1 MNIKAVFKFL
11 LLILFSGCT
20 KQTVDNTTATPII
33 DDVIVSPP
41 NALFRT
47 EIPTTIFEIIAGKQT
62 LNSITLSILSYK
74 TCDAKIE
81 YAAQGNTNYQSISF
95 SLSGNEPKEIVING
109 LVTASSYDYY
119 YSSRLPNTNSY
130 IKSPKYIFKTAKTT
144 GSPFVM
150 AITADS
156 HLDMHTDTLVYK
168 KTLSNILEENAD
180 FTVELGDTFMNDKYG
195 KDFSMALYNYIAQR
209 YFFGSICHSVPLY
222 FVQGNHD
229 GECGYYNDGS
239 SQSWAAWSN
248 RMRKKYFPMPEPDAF
263 YLGNNIQ
270 DPFTGPL
277 QNYYSWQWSN
287 ALFIVLDPFW
297 YSSAN
302 SSQAPWDRTLGLV
315 QYNWLKNT
323 LATST
328 AKFKFVF
335 IHHLVGGFDVDGVA
349 RGGIEAAGLY
359 EWGGKTINGQ
369 NEFAAKRP
377 GWEMPIHNLL
387 LKYGVNVVFHG
398 HDHFY
403 DYQQLDG
410 IIYQEVP
417 QPSAP
422 ENSMPNQAASYGY
435 QQGTI
440 LGGTG
445 FLKLSISPSFAKVE
459 YMGTSTA
466 NSNLNKK
473 VLHQYI
479 IN

>member
-1 MNIKAVFKFL
+1 MKTTFKFL
-11 LLILFSGCT
+11 LLILLSSCT
-20 KQTVDNTTATPII
+20 KQTIDNTSTAPVI
-33 DDVIVSPP
+33 DNVIVSPP
-41 NALFRT
+41 NVLFRT
-47 EIPTTIFEIIAGKQT
+47 EIPTSIFDIIAVKQT

-81 YAAQGNTNYQSISF
+81 YATQGNTIYQSISF

-109 LVTASSYDYY
+109 LVPSSSYDYY
-119 YSSRLPNTNSY
+119 YSYKLPTANSF
-130 IKSPKYIFKTAKTT
+130 IKSEKHTFKTAKTAGT
-144 GSPFVM
+144 PFVM

-180 FTVELGDTFMNDKYG
+180 FNIELGDTFMNDKYG

-209 YFFGSICHSVPLY
+209 YFFGSVCHSVPLY

-229 GECGYYNDGS
+229 GECGYYNDGTS
-239 SQSWAAWSN
+239 SSWAAWSN

-263 YLGNNIQ
+263 YLGNSIK

-297 YSSAN
+297 YSPVN
-302 SSQAPWDRTLGLV
+302 SNLTPWDRTLGLE
-315 QYNWLKNT
+315 QYNWLKNI

-335 IHHLVGGFDVDGVA
+335 IHHLVGGFDIDGVA
-349 RGGIEAAGLY
+349 RGGVEAAGLY
-359 EWGGKTINGQ
+359 EWGGKSLNGQ
-369 NEFAAKRP
+369 NEFATKRP
-377 GWEMPIHNLL
+377 GWDMPIHNLL

-422 ENSMPNQAASYGY
+422 ENSVPNQAANYGY

-440 LGGTG
+440 LGRTG
-445 FLKLSISPSFAKVE
+445 FLKLSISSSAAKVE

-466 NSNLNKK
+466 NSSLNKK
-473 VLHQYI
+473 VLHQYV

>member
-1 MNIKAVFKFL
+1 MSHRFFKII
-11 LLILFSGCT
+11 LLIVLSSCT
-20 KQTVDNTTATPII
+20 KQNSLSTSNPVVI
-33 DDVIVSPP
+33 DDVIASPP
-41 NALFRT
+41 NALFKT
-47 EIPTTIFEIIAGKQT
+47 EIPISVYDIIAVKQT
-62 LNSITLSILSYK
+62 LNSITLSVLSYK
-74 TCDAKIE
+74 TCEAKIE
-81 YAAQGNTNYQSISF
+81 YSDQGNSNFQTINFQ
-95 SLSGNEPKEIVING
+95 LTGNEPKEIVVNG
-109 LVTASSYDYY
+109 LSPSSTYDYY
-119 YSSRLPNTNSY
+119 YSYKLPTSSNY
-130 IKSPKYIFKTAKTT
+130 IKSTKHTFKTAKTN
-144 GSPFVM
+144 GNAFVM

-156 HLDMHTDTLVYK
+156 HLDMHSDTLVYK

-180 FTVELGDTFMNDKYG
+180 FNIELGDTFMNDKYG
-195 KDFSMALYNYIAQR
+195 KDFSMALYNYLAQR
-209 YFFGSICHSVPLY
+209 YFFGSVCHSVPLY

-229 GECGYYNDGS
+229 GECGYYNDGTS
-239 SQSWAAWSN
+239 SSWAAWSN

-263 YLGNNIQ
+263 YLGNSIK

-287 ALFIVLDPFW
+287 TLFIVLDPFW
-297 YSSAN
+297 FSPVN
-302 SSQAPWDRTLGLV
+302 SNLTPWDRTLGLE

-323 LATST
+323 LANST

-335 IHHLVGGFDVDGVA
+335 IHHLVGGFDLDGIA
-349 RGGIEAAGLY
+349 RGGVEAAGLY
-359 EWGGKTINGQ
+359 EWGGKSPNGQ
-369 NEFAAKRP
+369 YDFATKRP

-410 IIYQEVP
+410 IVYQEVP

-422 ENSMPNQAASYGY
+422 ENAMPNQAATYGY

-445 FLKLSISPSFAKVE
+445 FLKLSINSTSAKVE
-459 YMGTSTA
+459 YMGTNST

-473 VLHQYI
+473 VLHQYV